1 MIDTVAVPY
10 VLYRNRSKIH
20 AQSTRLHTYSFSRHQ
35 KGHTG
40 KFFLKN
46 KRRPQSPTLHCALR
60 SGLHSFDCSM
70 FVFFQ
75 ALWLVFTCVILENQ
89 HNNFYLFCLLLLTLW
104 CRLILTFLEKQWL
117 STIVL
122 GALGYPT
129 QQAIVNLLVSTM
141 QTMD

>member
-89 HNNFYLFCLLLLTLW
+89 HNNFYLFCLLLL
-104 CRLILTFLEKQWL
+104 
-117 STIVL
+117 STAGLPISYNL
-122 GALGYPT
+122 GRRWDVIIT
-129 QQAIVNLLVSTM
+129 RSDFKSEAIFGFFSPKYTGHVT
-141 QTMD
+141 